1 MRGQAD
7 EHRKQKQGLV
17 WTICSVRHEKKIESL
32 KKTLHERGIEDA
44 ALPLKIRGSTDERIE
59 ALRDHSSFQSFVSSP
74 DSFAGCGLQLRID
87 PTGSPLGVLE
97 VCDLQN

>member
-17 WTICSVRHEKKIESL
+17 WTICSARHEKKIESL
-32 KKTLHERGIEDA
+32 KKTSHERGIEDA

-59 ALRDHSSFQSFVSSP
+59 ALWDYSSFQLTQSIRSLPDEGAAVVISS
-74 DSFAGCGLQLRID
+74 A
-87 PTGSPLGVLE
+87 
-97 VCDLQN
+97 